1 MAKVEL
7 TNVRYII
14 KRKEIYEIYVD
25 AKKHTLEEAIA
36 VAKKER
42 RELIQESKKD
52 HIVLVYDKV
61 HIKIFIATKDTR
73 IRESYKNKKD
83 RKSVV

>member
-14 KRKEIYEIYVD
+14 KRKEVYEIYVD
-25 AKKHTLEEAIA
+25 AKKYTLNEAIA

-42 RELIQESKKD
+42 RKLIQESKKD
-52 HIVLVYDKV
+52 YIVLVYDKIR
-61 HIKIFIATKDTR
+61 IKIFIATKDTR
-73 IRESYKNKKD
+73 IRESYKREKAKA
-83 RKSVV
+83 

>member
-14 KRKEIYEIYVD
+14 KRKEVYEIYVD
-25 AKKHTLEEAIA
+25 AKKYTLDEAIA

-52 HIVLVYDKV
+52 YIVLVYDKIR
-61 HIKIFIATKDTR
+61 IKIFIATKDTR
-73 IRESYKNKKD
+73 IRESYKIKKA
-83 RKSVV
+83 KAK

>member
-14 KRKEIYEIYVD
+14 KRKEVYEIYVD
-25 AKKHTLEEAIA
+25 AKKYTLDEAIA

-42 RELIQESKKD
+42 RKRIQESKKD
-52 HIVLVYDKV
+52 YIVLVYDKIR
-61 HIKIFIATKDTR
+61 IKIFIATKDTR
-73 IRESYKNKKD
+73 IRESYKREKAKA
-83 RKSVV
+83 

>member
-14 KRKEIYEIYVD
+14 KRKEVYEIYVD
-25 AKKHTLEEAIA
+25 AKKYTLDEAIA

-42 RELIQESKKD
+42 RKLIQESKKD
-52 HIVLVYDKV
+52 YIVLVYDKIR
-61 HIKIFIATKDTR
+61 IKIFIATKDTR
-73 IRESYKNKKD
+73 IRESYKREKAKA
-83 RKSVV
+83 